1 MIPNNINP
9 PTKELDVIDSKG
21 FKFSLYYAG
30 ENTQVDLSFDWTDQ
44 DNTPLILSLEIW
56 LIGGPQL
63 LGFFGP
69 SPATG
74 GLWVAPVQLY
84 DRLGRDRYTSLDNEM
99 YETSV
104 VEGVNLIITRQT
116 ALGELKLTLMESR
129 KLDWDDQLDMDGTP
143 HYIFHTARHTS
154 YSSKTL
160 ELQLTGSNDFMS
172 YVAGYYSFDDDAFTD
187 NPQSG
192 FLGGFRY

>member
-44 DNTPLILSLEIW
+44 DNTPPH
-56 LIGGPQL
+56 PQL
-63 LGFFGP
+63 GNMADWWAPALGFGP

-116 ALGELKLTLMESR
+116 ALGELKLTLADR

-143 HYIFHTARHTS
+143 HYLSLIHI
-154 YSSKTL
+154 
-160 ELQLTGSNDFMS
+160 
-172 YVAGYYSFDDDAFTD
+172 
-187 NPQSG
+187 
-192 FLGGFRY
+192 